1 MLLVSVDVVRVF
13 IPRWSMKRSGGLTVT
28 VTVTMEIS
36 VVVSITSVLSVLT
49 QLHLFISPQA
59 IGGLSPLY
67 PLYTQPAGCVCVCVC
82 VCVCMCVMWC
92 GVVWWW

>member
-1 MLLVSVDVVRVF
+1 M
-13 IPRWSMKRSGGLTVT
+13 T

-36 VVVSITSVLSVLT
+36 VVVAITSVLSVLT

-67 PLYTQPAGCVCVCVC
+67 PLYTQPAGLSLIHI
-82 VCVCMCVMWC
+82 
-92 GVVWWW
+92 